1 MIRSSSSLS
10 VDATC
15 RERSPLSARGRCVP
29 GSCLS
34 SGGKLSQRPAVRST
48 ISSIM
53 ASSYGV
59 IRPKYSQ

>member
-15 RERSPLSARGRCVP
+15 RKRSPLSARGRCVP

-34 SGGKLSQRPAVRST
+34 SGGKLSQRPASDPPYRRSL
-48 ISSIM
+48 
-53 ASSYGV
+53 
-59 IRPKYSQ
+59 RPRTALFDHKI

>member
-34 SGGKLSQRPAVRST
+34 SGGKLSERPSPIHHIVD
-48 ISSIM
+48 
-53 ASSYGV
+53 YGV
-59 IRPKYSQ
+59 LVQRYSTKILAM